1 MFGPDDA
8 VKSLADGHSEGE
20 NHITEK
26 DLGNLGL
33 VPRSVITMLEQVNDQ
48 IAKAPTKKDE
58 NDDNKVVSVLEFE
71 LKMNMAEIYN
81 EMVNDLLSVPRQKR
95 KIRQDPRKGI

>member
-26 DLGNLGL
+26 DISNLGL
-33 VPRSVITMLEQVNDQ
+33 VPRSVITMLEQVNDK
-48 IAKAPTKKDE
+48 IAKAPTKRDEDNNKD
-58 NDDNKVVSVLEFE
+58 VSVLEFT